1 MTKKE
6 IEECKFIDE
15 RMKFFT
21 LNDFILSKKLIKT
34 LYQKLDNPIFYK
46 WFVYSNIHIT
56 LSQKDAIWR
65 WLNGETEFF
74 AYKYKKERNNEYRYG
89 SRNRK

>member
-21 LNDFILSKKLIKT
+21 LNDFILAKDRIKV
-34 LYQKLDNPIFYK
+34 LYQSLNDPMFYK

-56 LSQKDAIWR
+56 LSQKDAIWK
-65 WLNGETEFF
+65 WLNGETETFTYQ
-74 AYKYKKERNNEYRYG
+74 YKED
-89 SRNRK
+89 RK